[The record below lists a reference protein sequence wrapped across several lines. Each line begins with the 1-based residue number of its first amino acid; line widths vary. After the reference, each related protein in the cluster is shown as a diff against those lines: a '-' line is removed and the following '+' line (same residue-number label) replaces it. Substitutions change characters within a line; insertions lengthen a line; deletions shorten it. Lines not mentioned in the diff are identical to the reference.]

1 MRKFRIASLV
11 AAMMFA
17 IWGVKAQEQQPTPAA
32 EATKQVTEQTT
43 ATAEQAEEQA
53 DEPQF
58 PEDAQMMD
66 YRRPKQYVIRD
77 VKVQGIKYLDPNI
90 LIATSGIVRG
100 DSAYIPGNYIKQA
113 EARLWSQRYFSDV
126 KIGAEIAGDSVDLVI
141 MLQERPRV
149 FRWLFEGIGRAQ
161 ASDILDKLKLKRNG
175 ELSDYILD
183 KNTKLIK
190 EYYAEKGFRNA
201 EVTTRI
207 VNDSVVKNAVNVTFV
222 IKKNP
227 RVKIGEIVF
236 SGNDSF
242 KEKRLRRAMKKTH
255 QKSINFFVSSKLNEE
270 EYENDKINVIDFY
283 NSKGYR
289 NATILSD
296 SIYPINE
303 KRIGIKIDLSEGNK
317 YYYRNISWV
326 GNSVYPTEA
335 LDQMLGIKG
344 GDTYDKKTLHKRL
357 GIGRE
362 ENPEEVSVKSSYQNS
377 GYLMSQIDPAEII
390 VGADSIDLELKI
402 FEGKQFS
409 INDVHISGND
419 RLDDEVIRR
428 EIYTRPGELYNR
440 ALLMQTI
447 RTLGAMGHFDAEK
460 ISPNIQPVSNELVDV
475 SWALEETASDQF
487 NIAGGWGADTFV
499 GSVGITLNN
508 LSVKR
513 LFKKGAWRPYP
524 QGQNQRLNITAQT
537 NGTYYKSASIS
548 FTDPW
553 LGGKKPN
560 SLTIGFHWSEEN
572 DAYYVWQSSTQHFRA
587 MGLSAGIGR
596 RLNWPDPYF
605 TLYTELAYQ
614 RYALKDWDYFI
625 MKNGKANVVA
635 LRAVLS
641 RNSVDQPLYP
651 RRGSEFTVSV
661 ALTPPHSAWDGKD
674 YTNKEMSDQERYR
687 WIEYHKWDLKAQ
699 WFYPLS
705 KNNNLVL
712 MASAEMGFLGNYNKN
727 KLSPFE
733 LYDVGGDGMSGYSVY
748 GVDVIR
754 LRGYEDSALNPVGS
768 NSMGYSRVYN
778 KYTVEMRYPIIMKP
792 SSTIYGL
799 VFVEGGNGFNSWK
812 EFSPFKIKRSA
823 GAGVRM
829 YLPVVGMLGI
839 DWAWGFDPPAGG
851 TKRSGSQFH
860 FMIGQQ
866 F

>member
-1 MRKFRIASLV
+1 
-11 AAMMFA
+11 MMFA
-17 IWGVKAQEQQPTPAA
+17 IWGAAAQEQPQATQPAPIV
-32 EATKQVTEQTT
+32 EDSIEQVVG
-43 ATAEQAEEQA
+43 
-53 DEPQF
+53 PLF

-66 YRRPKQYVIRD
+66 YRRPKQYIVRD
-77 VKVQGIKYLDPNI
+77 VKVQGVKYLDPVI
-90 LIATSGIVRG
+90 LAATSGIVKG

-126 KIGAEIAGDSVDLVI
+126 KIGAEIDGNYVDLVI
-141 MLQERPRV
+141 MLKERPRV

-183 KNTKLIK
+183 KNKRLIK

-201 EVTTRI
+201 EVDVRIDNDTT
-207 VNDSVVKNAVNVTFV
+207 VNNAVNVTFI
-222 IKKNP
+222 IKKNS
-227 RVKIGEIVF
+227 RVRIGEIVF
-236 SGNDSF
+236 EGNESF
-242 KEKRLRRAMKKTH
+242 EDKRLRRAMKKTH
-255 QKSINFFVSSKLNEE
+255 QKSINFFVSSKLNDE
-270 EYENDKINVIDFY
+270 EYENDKINVVDFY
-283 NSKGYR
+283 NSRGYR
-289 NATILSD
+289 NATILKD

-317 YYYRNISWV
+317 YFYRNISWV
-326 GNSVYPTEA
+326 GNSVYPTES
-335 LDQMLGIKG
+335 LDQMLGIKS

-362 ENPEEVSVKSSYQNS
+362 ENPEEISVKSSYQNS

-428 EIYTRPGELYNR
+428 ELYTRPGELYNR

-447 RTLGAMGHFDAEK
+447 RTLGAMGHFNAEN
-460 ISPNIQPVSNELVDV
+460 ITPNIQPVSNELVDV
-475 SWALEETASDQF
+475 SWGLEETASDQF

-513 LFKKGAWRPYP
+513 FFKKGAWRPYP

-537 NGTYYKSASIS
+537 NGTYYKSASVS

-560 SLTIGFHWSEEN
+560 SFTVSFHWSEEN
-572 DAYYVWQSSTQHFRA
+572 DALYVWDTPTQYFRA
-587 MGLSAGIGR
+587 LGLSAGLGR

-605 TLYTELAYQ
+605 TLYTELVYQ
-614 RYALKDWDYFI
+614 RYKLKDWGYFI
-625 MKNGKANVVA
+625 MKNGKANVLA
-635 LRAVLS
+635 LRGVLS

-661 ALTPPHSAWDGKD
+661 AVTPPHSLWDGKD
-674 YTNKEMSDQERYR
+674 YSDKTMDDQTRYR

-699 WFYPLS
+699 WFYPLT
-705 KNNNLVL
+705 KNNDLVL
-712 MASAEMGFLGNYNKN
+712 MASAEMGYLGNYNPN

-754 LRGYEDSALNPVGS
+754 LRGYDDSALNPTTGT
-768 NSMGYSRVYN
+768 GYSRVYN
-778 KYTVEMRYPIIMKP
+778 KYTVELRYPIMMKP

-799 VFVEGGNGFNSWK
+799 VFAEGGNGFNSWK

-823 GAGVRM
+823 GVGVRL
-829 YLPVVGMLGI
+829 YLPVVGMMGI
-839 DWAWGFDPPAGG
+839 DWGWGFDPPAGG
-851 TKRSGSQFH
+851 TKRSGSQIH

>member
-1 MRKFRIASLV
+1 
-11 AAMMFA
+11 MMFA
-17 IWGVKAQEQQPTPAA
+17 IWGAAAQEQPQATQPAPIA
-32 EATKQVTEQTT
+32 EDSTEQVVG
-43 ATAEQAEEQA
+43 
-53 DEPQF
+53 PLF

-66 YRRPKQYVIRD
+66 YRRPKQYIVRD
-77 VKVQGIKYLDPNI
+77 VKVQGVKYLDPVI
-90 LIATSGIVRG
+90 LAATSGIVKG

-126 KIGAEIAGDSVDLVI
+126 KIGAEIDGNYVDLVI
-141 MLQERPRV
+141 MLKERPRV

-183 KNTKLIK
+183 KNKRLIK

-201 EVTTRI
+201 EVDVRIDNDTT
-207 VNDSVVKNAVNVTFV
+207 VNNAVNVTFI
-222 IKKNP
+222 IKKNS
-227 RVKIGEIVF
+227 RVRIGEIVF
-236 SGNDSF
+236 EGNESF
-242 KEKRLRRAMKKTH
+242 EDKRLRRAMKKTH
-255 QKSINFFVSSKLNEE
+255 QKSINFFVSSKLNDE
-270 EYENDKINVIDFY
+270 EYENDKINVVDFY
-283 NSKGYR
+283 NSRGYR
-289 NATILSD
+289 NATILKD

-317 YYYRNISWV
+317 YFYRNISWV
-326 GNSVYPTEA
+326 GNSVYPTES
-335 LDQMLGIKG
+335 LDQMLGIKS
-344 GDTYDKKTLHKRL
+344 GDTYEKKTLHKRL

-362 ENPEEVSVKSSYQNS
+362 ENPEEISVKSSYQNS

-428 EIYTRPGELYNR
+428 ELYTRPGELYNR

-447 RTLGAMGHFDAEK
+447 RTLGAMGHFNAEN
-460 ISPNIQPVSNELVDV
+460 ITPNIQPVSNELVDV
-475 SWALEETASDQF
+475 SWGLEETASDQF

-513 LFKKGAWRPYP
+513 FFKKGAWRPYP

-537 NGTYYKSASIS
+537 NGTYYKSASVS

-560 SLTIGFHWSEEN
+560 SFTVSFHWSEEN
-572 DAYYVWQSSTQHFRA
+572 DALYVWDTPTQYFRA
-587 MGLSAGIGR
+587 LGLSAGLGR

-605 TLYTELAYQ
+605 TLYTELVYQ
-614 RYALKDWDYFI
+614 RYKLKDWGYFI
-625 MKNGKANVVA
+625 MKNGKANVLA
-635 LRAVLS
+635 LRGVLS

-661 ALTPPHSAWDGKD
+661 AVTPPHSLWDGKD
-674 YTNKEMSDQERYR
+674 YSDKTMDDQTRYR

-699 WFYPLS
+699 WFYPLT
-705 KNNNLVL
+705 KNNDLVL
-712 MASAEMGFLGNYNKN
+712 MASAEMGYLGNYNPN

-754 LRGYEDSALNPVGS
+754 LRGYDDSALNPTTGT
-768 NSMGYSRVYN
+768 GYSRVYN
-778 KYTVEMRYPIIMKP
+778 KYTVELRYPIMMKP

-799 VFVEGGNGFNSWK
+799 VFAEGGNGFNSWK

-823 GAGVRM
+823 GVGVRL
-829 YLPVVGMLGI
+829 YLPVVGMMGI
-839 DWAWGFDPPAGG
+839 DWGWGFDPPAGG
-851 TKRSGSQFH
+851 TKRSGSQIH